1 MWKTKVLLSL
11 IFNVRK
17 ERGDK
22 PSSRQKRYAIIIN
35 YARYMYVIT
44 LTQPYTIALRFIT
57 IIVVRCIS
65 ISILN

>member
-1 MWKTKVLLSL
+1 MC
-11 IFNVRK
+11 K

-22 PSSRQKRYAIIIN
+22 PSFSKKRYAIIIN

-44 LTQPYTIALRFIT
+44 LTQPYTIVLHFIT
-57 IIVVRCIS
+57 IIVVRRIS

>member
-1 MWKTKVLLSL
+1 MC
-11 IFNVRK
+11 K

-22 PSSRQKRYAIIIN
+22 PSFSQKRYAIIIN
-35 YARYMYVIT
+35 YARYTYVIT

-57 IIVVRCIS
+57 IIVVTCIS